1 MRKLIATDLDG
12 TILFDRQVSPDD
24 LAAME
29 RWRRAGHLLVV
40 DTGKSVFATRDAL
53 GPCGVSFDY
62 AVAFTGAVL
71 TDGDYRLLSARYL
84 PDGVVQEIMTHL
96 TGISGITVFATTGG
110 LTTAEVGI
118 AGGSSVF
125 AQRFLEGIFGDEAVH
140 RFIGVPVRVP
150 DDAENDRVAQVITE
164 CCGSGIELYRNQDF
178 LDVVPAGCSKG
189 QGLTDLLAGPLAG
202 QEVETWSVGDSWNDL
217 SMHAVADHGIALPW
231 SPPQVIAACERVVPS
246 VAALIDSVLEEG

>member
-12 TILFDRQVSPDD
+12 TILFNRQVSPED

-29 RWRRAGHLLVV
+29 RWRRAGHLLVM

-84 PDGVVQEIMTHL
+84 PDGVVQEIVSHL
-96 TGISGITVFATTGG
+96 TDISGITVFATTLETDYVLLNTLGDVSSILRVFSPLA
-110 LTTAEVGI
+110 LTEV
-118 AGGSSVF
+118 A
-125 AQRFLEGIFGDEAVH
+125 DH

-189 QGLTDLLAGPLAG
+189 QGLTDLLAGPLTG

-231 SPPQVIAACERVVPS
+231 SPPQVVAACERVVPS

>member
-12 TILFDRQVSPDD
+12 TILFNRQVSPDD

-96 TGISGITVFATTGG
+96 TGISGITVFATTLETDYVLLNTLGDVSSILRVFSPLA
-110 LTTAEVGI
+110 LTEV
-118 AGGSSVF
+118 A
-125 AQRFLEGIFGDEAVH
+125 DH

-178 LDVVPAGCSKG
+178 LDVVPAGCSR
-189 QGLTDLLAGPLAG
+189 A
-202 QEVETWSVGDSWNDL
+202 
-217 SMHAVADHGIALPW
+217 
-231 SPPQVIAACERVVPS
+231 
-246 VAALIDSVLEEG
+246 